1 MNDLRFLDIPTQST
15 VKPTVQS
22 TVPTTP
28 NPISLGPM
36 AEISSGPTAESPND
50 QTPAIPADL
59 VNLEESQPST
69 TEIQP
74 NEELCDN
81 KVPCLRRSTRIK
93 TRPGYLDDYVA
104 LADHRQGH

>member
-28 NPISLGPM
+28 NPISLGP
-36 AEISSGPTAESPND
+36 TAESLPND

>member
-15 VKPTVQS
+15 VQPTVQS

-28 NPISLGPM
+28 NLISLGST
-36 AEISSGPTAESPND
+36 AEISSSPTAESPND

-69 TEIQP
+69 TENQP
-74 NEELCDN
+74 NEELCN
-81 KVPCLRRSTRIK
+81 KKVPCSRRSTRIK
-93 TRPGYLDDYVA
+93 TRPGYLSDYVTVVNQI
-104 LADHRQGH
+104 HVH